1 VIRAHLRDLRF
12 FFGTWW
18 LLKRSEP
25 AWHEPCCLIGEV
37 VGPMALYFSEE
48 RFMKIQTR
56 LFVGTA
62 ALVLSLMAIQWWLY
76 SRQLR
81 SIEQELTAVATS
93 VGEGMLTAE
102 RIFITDE
109 VMADSKRADGGAW
122 VEREPEAS
130 EGEAAAETVDPESP
144 HVRVMRF
151 PPGAEH
157 EDMLLIGGTTPEDVV
172 HQRVEV
178 IVQDDEGEGTE
189 GEQVVQQYE
198 WRQDSDGE
206 VTARVRRLR
215 VEVEPGE
222 KRSDRFLVVK
232 EDDRRLH
239 RIPIPTS
246 PTVERVQST
255 MREGAAVGGALLAV
269 GLLASAALSRRLTS
283 PLRDL
288 ADGVEAV
295 GQGDLGVEVPVSAS
309 GEVGELQRSFN
320 LMSHRL
326 QELESEREEWRKR
339 EHLAQLGDLSR
350 GLAHTLRNPLHTLG
364 LAVEELAGEGS
375 ERRHLVETSRHQIR
389 RIDRWLRS
397 FLALGAGES
406 SHAESTNLHELAGSV
421 VLESVQQGAK
431 VTLEGATDVFASVVP
446 GAIRAALANL
456 VENAVDVSPDDAGV
470 VVSVQRLEDH
480 AEIRVADRGPGLP
493 TEVRERLFSPHVTT
507 KVGGSGMGLF
517 LARQLVVGMHGGEL
531 LVEDRDG
538 GGTAATLRVAAA
550 SAPVAEDGADG

>member
-1 VIRAHLRDLRF
+1 M
-12 FFGTWW
+12 
-18 LLKRSEP
+18 
-25 AWHEPCCLIGEV
+25 IGEV
-37 VGPMALYFSEE
+37 AGPMALYSTEE

-81 SIEQELTAVATS
+81 SIEQELTDVATS

-102 RIFITDE
+102 HIFLNHDVKIGEEGD
-109 VMADSKRADGGAW
+109 AGAVW
-122 VEREPEAS
+122 VERQPGADA
-130 EGEAAAETVDPESP
+130 GDGAADAAPTDAP

-151 PPGAEH
+151 PPGAERD
-157 EDMLLIGGTTPEDVV
+157 EDILLIGGGNADNIVS
-172 HQRVEV
+172 QRVEV
-178 IVQDDEGEGTE
+178 IVDEGDGPSED

-198 WRQDSDGE
+198 WQQDEDGV
-206 VTARVRRLR
+206 VTARVRRLQ

-222 KRSDRFLVVK
+222 KRTDRFLVVT

-239 RIPIPTS
+239 RIPIPTQ

-255 MREGAAVGGALLAV
+255 MREGAAIGGALLAV

-295 GQGDLGVEVPVSAS
+295 GQGDLGVTVPVSAS

-320 LMSHRL
+320 RMSERL
-326 QELESEREEWRKR
+326 RELESEREEWRER

-364 LAVEELAGEGS
+364 LAVEELAGEDS
-375 ERRHLVETSRHQIR
+375 ERRHLVDTSRHQIR

-406 SHAESTNLHELAGSV
+406 SHVEPTNLHELASGV
-421 VLESVQQGAK
+421 VLESVQQGAD
-431 VTLEGATDVFASVVP
+431 VTLEGALDLVASVVP

-456 VENAVDVSPDDAGV
+456 VENAVDVSPEDAGV
-470 VVSVQRLEDH
+470 VVSVQRHGDR

-517 LARQLVVGMHGGEL
+517 LARQLVVGMHGGDL

-538 GGTAATLRVAAA
+538 GGTVATLRL
-550 SAPVAEDGADG
+550 PVEGETSDG